1 MVSNSPIAPYN
12 KKTSL
17 MDRAKTLICEA
28 LDADTIGLKEVNI
41 FQFFALL
48 CNNFNFSWR

>member
-1 MVSNSPIAPYN
+1 
-12 KKTSL
+12 

-41 FQFFALL
+41 FQFFALYVIISTL
-48 CNNFNFSWR
+48 VGAKNLFRSSSGTFS